1 MRFKPDCK
9 SRKNRQLMGLLRSI
23 DLRKKELPD
32 NFMIQAMKYINQG
45 ADINIQMSGV
55 QGYTLLM
62 IAVMRG
68 SVMDV
73 RKLIDQ
79 GANANILS
87 RHGYT
92 DLHLSIN
99 RRKLEI
105 VLALIGKT
113 SKEMIN
119 RSSPKNNQTPLM
131 IASDDG
137 DLYVV
142 NRLIKHGARVDEID
156 HDKRTALFQAV
167 KSGHEN
173 VFDLLIESGAD
184 ITRLRKGGAS
194 VMTEAAI
201 SGCVGIAKKLFKL
214 GFDVNQLD
222 NYGRTPIFYAAGQDH
237 LEMLQFLIRSG
248 SNVNAQNRG
257 DRIPLINSQI
267 NCIRALIEAGADIN
281 AQGVEGVTALI
292 KAVKHG
298 DIEKV
303 RLLIELK
310 ADPFIKDEFGS
321 NALNLT
327 KYITTDKPKDLIIDL
342 LTCYMKRIEEKNI
355 NDYRSGIM
363 DLIGKETSLNPEN

>member
-1 MRFKPDCK
+1 
-9 SRKNRQLMGLLRSI
+9 MGLLRSI